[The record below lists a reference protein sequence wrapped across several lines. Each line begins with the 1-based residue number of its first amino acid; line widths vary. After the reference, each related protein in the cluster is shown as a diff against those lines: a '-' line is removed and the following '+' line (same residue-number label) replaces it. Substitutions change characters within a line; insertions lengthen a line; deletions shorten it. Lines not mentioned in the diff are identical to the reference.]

1 MMNVEA
7 IQEATK
13 GLEKVTK
20 KVSGIIETKDG
31 IESLSNKPAMEF
43 LPVMQIYA
51 KLLTQHSLTDI
62 KEYDDLI
69 KVQAPNSGEETE
81 NAIEALWAA
90 EENYENL
97 LKKVNRVLNLQVPK
111 TISKI
116 GELAPLGAMLTNVR
130 NSDQILSLDQLL
142 DEEEEVHQSAPKY
155 LHFVLLRHLS

>member
-20 KVSGIIETKDG
+20 KVSGYIYPNYIFFNIFQSIQKIFSTLISLGIIETKDG
-31 IESLSNKPAMEF
+31 IETLSNKPAMEF

-111 TISKI
+111 TIRS
-116 GELAPLGAMLTNVR
+116 V
-130 NSDQILSLDQLL
+130 Q
-142 DEEEEVHQSAPKY
+142 VHCHQY
-155 LHFVLLRHLS
+155 FGVLLSNHV

>member
-1 MMNVEA
+1 MNVKA

-20 KVSGIIETKDG
+20 KVSGYMYPKYIFLNIFLSIQSFGLIFIFLGIIETKDG

-111 TISKI
+111 TIRS
-116 GELAPLGAMLTNVR
+116 V
-130 NSDQILSLDQLL
+130 Q
-142 DEEEEVHQSAPKY
+142 VHCHQY
-155 LHFVLLRHLS
+155 FGVLVSNYV

>member
-31 IESLSNKPAMEF
+31 IETLSNKPAMEF

-111 TISKI
+111 TIRSVQVHCHQYFGDLVSKYI
-116 GELAPLGAMLTNVR
+116 PSNV
-130 NSDQILSLDQLL
+130 SL
-142 DEEEEVHQSAPKY
+142 
-155 LHFVLLRHLS
+155 

>member
-1 MMNVEA
+1 MMNVKA

-20 KVSGIIETKDG
+20 KVSGYMYPKYIFLNIFLSIQSFGLIFIFLGIIETKDG

-111 TISKI
+111 TIRS
-116 GELAPLGAMLTNVR
+116 V
-130 NSDQILSLDQLL
+130 Q
-142 DEEEEVHQSAPKY
+142 VHCHQY
-155 LHFVLLRHLS
+155 FGVLVSNYV

>member
-1 MMNVEA
+1 M
-7 IQEATK
+7 
-13 GLEKVTK
+13 
-20 KVSGIIETKDG
+20 
-31 IESLSNKPAMEF
+31 SNKPAMEF

-81 NAIEALWAA
+81 DAIEALWAA

-111 TISKI
+111 TIRS
-116 GELAPLGAMLTNVR
+116 V
-130 NSDQILSLDQLL
+130 Q
-142 DEEEEVHQSAPKY
+142 VHCHQY
-155 LHFVLLRHLS
+155 FGVLLSNHV